1 LRRGLADKDPVQASE
16 KLYKAAEE
24 AVKALAVCFSME
36 DILKV
41 VGGRVDGLFQSL
53 RRLFQEY
60 PGSWVIGL
68 ALHGIERTIYMFGD
82 FTGKA
87 RLRCCEGN
95 ARYRKDG
102 FRSKEDYLWIMI

>member
-1 LRRGLADKDPVQASE
+1 MSGEVEVKQRIDLAVKYLEEGLADKDPVQASE

-41 VGGRVDGLFQSL
+41 VGERGRWTVSELEKAVSRISL
-53 RRLFQEY
+53 QKLS
-60 PGSWVIGL
+60 GSWVIGL

-82 FTGKA
+82 FT
-87 RLRCCEGN
+87 RQ
-95 ARYRKDG
+95 
-102 FRSKEDYLWIMI
+102 S